1 MYLPLRVTDEDSLC
15 KATLAYIYKGEYIMN
30 KNKRN
35 ILYVV
40 IILFIIVL
48 TYGIYKWIHKEEP
61 HKDKPLNTIDSVSS
75 LTVTPKKDD
84 NDNDLLITH
93 TYKATIDG
101 EVVNIP
107 IRTVPNTVSN
117 SVPDSVYPSD
127 SLYSG
132 NTVSYKQE
140 LDLTP
145 LVKDYEKKK
154 NWEIGT
160 GIGVHDNDVY
170 IPISLQRN
178 FSKDKALEC
187 IVQVED
193 KGITGGEVLYKKRF

>member
-35 ILYVV
+35 ILYIV

-48 TYGIYKWIHKEEP
+48 TYGIYKGIHKEEE

-84 NDNDLLITH
+84 NDNDLFITH
-93 TYKATIDG
+93 TYKATIDN
-101 EVVNIP
+101 EVVKIP
-107 IRTVPNTVSN
+107 VRTVPSSSAPNSDTV
-117 SVPDSVYPSD
+117 
-127 SLYSG
+127 
-132 NTVSYKQE
+132 TFKQE
-140 LDLTP
+140 LDITP

>member
-35 ILYVV
+35 ILYIV

-93 TYKATIDG
+93 TYKATIDN
-101 EVVNIP
+101 EVVKIP
-107 IRTVPNTVSN
+107 VRTVPTYSSTPNSDTV
-117 SVPDSVYPSD
+117 
-127 SLYSG
+127 
-132 NTVSYKQE
+132 TFKQE
-140 LDLTP
+140 LDITP

>member
-1 MYLPLRVTDEDSLC
+1 
-15 KATLAYIYKGEYIMN
+15 MN
-30 KNKRN
+30 NNYNDKK
-35 ILYVV
+35 IWCI
-40 IILFIIVL
+40 IILVFILI
-48 TYGIYKWIHKEEP
+48 TSYGIYKGIHK
-61 HKDKPLNTIDSVSS
+61 KNTNVKPVDGNINSVSS

-93 TYKATIDG
+93 TYKATIDN
-101 EVVNIP
+101 EEIKLPV
-107 IRTVPNTVSN
+107 RTVPSY
-117 SVPDSVYPSD
+117 SSSD
-127 SLYSG
+127 SDSATPD
-132 NTVSYKQE
+132 TVTFKQE
-140 LDLTP
+140 LDITP

-154 NWEIGT
+154 NYEIGI

-187 IVQVED
+187 IAHVED

>member
-35 ILYVV
+35 ILYIV
-40 IILFIIVL
+40 IMLFIIAL
-48 TYGIYKWIHKEEP
+48 TYGIYRWIHKEEP

-84 NDNDLLITH
+84 NDLLITH

-101 EVVNIP
+101 EVVNVP
-107 IRTVPNTVSN
+107 IRTVSNPIYSSVSNPVSSPDTVSSGN
-117 SVPDSVYPSD
+117 SVSF
-127 SLYSG
+127 
-132 NTVSYKQE
+132 KQE

>member
-15 KATLAYIYKGEYIMN
+15 KATIAYIYKGEYIMN

-35 ILYVV
+35 ILYIV

-48 TYGIYKWIHKEEP
+48 TYGIYKWIHKEV

-93 TYKATIDG
+93 TYKATIDN
-101 EVVNIP
+101 EVVKIP
-107 IRTVPNTVSN
+107 VRTVPSSSDSGSNSNTV
-117 SVPDSVYPSD
+117 
-127 SLYSG
+127 
-132 NTVSYKQE
+132 TFKQE
-140 LDLTP
+140 LDITP

>member
-35 ILYVV
+35 ILYIV

-93 TYKATIDG
+93 TYKATIDN
-101 EVVNIP
+101 EVVKIP
-107 IRTVPNTVSN
+107 VRTVPTDSSAPNSDTV
-117 SVPDSVYPSD
+117 
-127 SLYSG
+127 
-132 NTVSYKQE
+132 TFKQE